1 MLVFLSYNTIGYLPF
16 SATCVF
22 SFLQILVYFLSHFRM
37 TSLYSLQK
45 KAPSIMTQDI
55 LLSALLFIVSTHI
68 ASDVNY
74 VFMGFFLRM
83 KPQSLIPALLS
94 LKITTYHTNDFSP
107 PKLQCKVLMWNV
119 YSVNEFL

>member
-22 SFLQILVYFLSHFRM
+22 SFLQILVHFSKSFPLDFIILFR
-37 TSLYSLQK
+37 K

-55 LLSALLFIVSTHI
+55 FLSVLLFIVSTHF

-119 YSVNEFL
+119 YIVNEFL